1 VVAALACA
9 AALLVAD
16 GAAARPMP
24 RALRIVVLVLAL
36 ALGGC
41 AIAGAR
47 THAVPAAAS
56 ITTTKAPRGGA
67 FSITG
72 AVAKS

>member
-1 VVAALACA
+1 
-9 AALLVAD
+9 
-16 GAAARPMP
+16 MP